1 MDKLKGIDIFS
12 FRSYIETTTGID
24 TGMWSILTDIFINL
38 LFSILNVIVLIFFT
52 ILKVMESFSV
62 YEVYKKVI
70 YDTSLQ
76 LWKSLIGNGSGSFV
90 TGSIVTTLFALM
102 GIYLFIIWLLG
113 RHNFSQKVIHVLA
126 VIVLALGYFGTIQG
140 TSGGLFVLDGI
151 RSLSDEALKVVDST
165 TIQFSTEESIDT
177 ALDFS
182 DSYIAQTSYQTYLY
196 VNTGRID
203 GKYFNNQ
210 TEQLEEFDSAKVLG
224 QLDIDGNFK
233 PVLSKDRE
241 KYIDSLGHGAKEN
254 GEKNRWVSAV
264 GDYFFMKLFYV
275 FASIFKA
282 IILPIPYIV
291 IHLFR
296 IIAEILVLVIMLVF
310 PFILIASFIPA
321 LQNYLI
327 GSIKLTLVSSVLPS
341 VGSLMVLVIAVINK
355 IIYLGFENNF
365 QDSTSTQLLVS
376 NFIFSFVSIAI
387 YYIFWKYKGQ
397 ILLFFSGGNQFVASS
412 SDAVLGVGESGVDNM
427 MKYSR
432 EFYIRHFN
440 EFSPEEAGADVPNLP
455 EADLPDID
463 EPSLPEADLP
473 DIDEPS
479 LPEADLP
486 DIDEPSLPEVDL
498 PDMQCFLPQLQ
509 VKRRNFGGLLRANF
523 CFSEEKMAK
532 LTSQG
537 TKGWGS
543 AKFCRLLTPQQG
555 KS

>member
-12 FRSYIETTTGID
+12 FRSYIEITGDFD
-24 TGMWSILTDIFINL
+24 TGMWAILTDIFINL
-38 LFSILNVIVLIFFT
+38 LFSILNVIVLIFST

-165 TIQFSTEESIDT
+165 TVQFSTEESIDT
-177 ALDFS
+177 ALDLS

-210 TEQLEEFDSAKVLG
+210 TEQLEEFDSTKVLG

-241 KYIDSLGHGAKEN
+241 KYIEELGHGAKEN

-264 GDYFFMKLFYV
+264 GDYFFMKLLYV
-275 FASIFKA
+275 FGSIFKA

-310 PFILIASFIPA
+310 PFILVASFIPA

-327 GSIKLTLVSSVLPS
+327 GSIKLILVSSVLPS
-341 VGSLMVLVIAVINK
+341 IGSLMVLVIAVINK

-412 SDAVLGVGESGVDNM
+412 SDAVLGAGQSGVDNM

-440 EFSPEEAGADVPNLP
+440 EFSPEEVGADVPNLPEADLPDIDDPSLP

-486 DIDEPSLPEVDL
+486 DIDEPSLPEADL
-498 PDMQCFLPQLQ
+498 PDIDEPSLPEADLPDIDEPS
-509 VKRRNFGGLLRANF
+509 L
-523 CFSEEKMAK
+523 
-532 LTSQG
+532 
-537 TKGWGS
+537 
-543 AKFCRLLTPQQG
+543 P
-555 KS
+555 